1 MCFESSDFLWVDLKF
16 CWLRSSI
23 TVSPRPADLYHQ
35 VLLSRLRCQIHT
47 LFWAHR
53 TLILDTI
60 LLCPHL
66 APKSFYVH
74 TSNTYS
80 NSFGCSAKASTQTW
94 VIGVIKR
101 ATHSRSIHRHE
112 WSIIKLSKMR
122 WQWACWNFSLHF
134 GRIRSTRNLQNRTG
148 EPCRTGTGVCK
159 PIPSISDSS
168 LRVIRRWW

>member
-60 LLCPHL
+60 LLCLHL

-74 TSNTYS
+74 TSNTQIVLDVPQRLLL
-80 NSFGCSAKASTQTW
+80 KL
-94 VIGVIKR
+94 
-101 ATHSRSIHRHE
+101 
-112 WSIIKLSKMR
+112 KLSAWSKGLRTPAAFIGTNDRLYQIIENEMAVNMLKLQSAF
-122 WQWACWNFSLHF
+122 WENQEDKD
-134 GRIRSTRNLQNRTG
+134 LQNRTG